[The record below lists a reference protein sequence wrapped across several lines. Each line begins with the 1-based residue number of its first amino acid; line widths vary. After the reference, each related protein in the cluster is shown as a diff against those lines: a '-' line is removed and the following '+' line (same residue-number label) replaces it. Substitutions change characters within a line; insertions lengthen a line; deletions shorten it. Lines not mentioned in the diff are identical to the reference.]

1 MPADEP
7 TRFRLHRRLS
17 ELLDPELAD
26 AMMESMPPMPWN
38 ELATK
43 DDLRDL
49 EQRIDERFDVQ
60 TKEITAGMV
69 ALEGRLAMKWM
80 ESTRVLLLA
89 MFTLFLGTAG
99 LFVGLAF

>member
-26 AMMESMPPMPWN
+26 AMMESMPPMPWT
-38 ELATK
+38 EFATK

-60 TKEITAGMV
+60 TKEIKAEMV

-80 ESTRVLLLA
+80 ESTRILVLA
-89 MFTLFLGTAG
+89 MFALFLGTAG
-99 LFVGLAF
+99 LVVGLAT

>member
-26 AMMESMPPMPWN
+26 AMMESMPPTPWT

-43 DDLRDL
+43 NDLADL
-49 EQRIDERFDVQ
+49 EQRIDSRFDVL
-60 TKEITAGMV
+60 TKEIKAEMV

-80 ESTRVLLLA
+80 ESTRILVLA

-99 LFVGLAF
+99 LAVGLAT